1 MIELDAVSVA
11 VPASASTPAAS
22 PGAEPASARRR
33 WGRADHGPPGEITI
47 LHPTTL
53 SLTERSVAVI
63 GANGSGKS
71 TLARLLN
78 GLVLPTRGYVRV
90 HGLDTH
96 DDGRAVRRMVGF
108 VFSDAEAQLVMPT
121 PREDVALSVRRT
133 GVERSLRAERVEEV
147 LGSVGLAHLADVSVH
162 ALSGGQK
169 QLLALAGVLATEPRV
184 LVCDEPTTLLDLRWR
199 THVTALLGR
208 LEQQVVHVTHDLD
221 AALLAD
227 RVLVVDHGRVVADG
241 TPETSVAAY
250 RDLMAT
256 RVGTTDEP

>member
-11 VPASASTPAAS
+11 VPASATPPTTAA
-22 PGAEPASARRR
+22 GAAPASAGRR
-33 WGRADHGPPGEITI
+33 WGRTSRETPEEVTI

-53 SLTERSVAVI
+53 TLTESSVAVI

-78 GLVLPTRGYVRV
+78 GLVVPTRGYVRV

-96 DDGRAVRRMVGF
+96 DDGREVRRLVGF

-133 GVERSLRAERVEEV
+133 DVPRSRRAERVEEV
-147 LGSVGLAHLADVSVH
+147 LASVGLAHLADVSVH

-199 THVTALLGR
+199 THVTELLGR

-241 TPETSVAAY
+241 APGEAVATY
-250 RDLMAT
+250 RALMAT

>member
-1 MIELDAVSVA
+1 VIELDAVSVS
-11 VPASASTPAAS
+11 VPASA
-22 PGAEPASARRR
+22 GARR
-33 WGRADHGPPGEITI
+33 GQDQPDEVMI
-47 LHPTTL
+47 LQPTTL
-53 SLTERSVAVI
+53 TLTERSVAVV

-90 HGLDTH
+90 DGLDTH
-96 DDGRAVRRMVGF
+96 DDGRAVRRLVGF

-133 GVERSLRAERVEEV
+133 AVERSRRAERVEEV
-147 LGSVGLAHLADVSVH
+147 LASVGLLHLADVSVH

-221 AALLAD
+221 AALLAE

-241 TPETSVAAY
+241 PPDESVAAY
-250 RDLMAT
+250 RALMAT